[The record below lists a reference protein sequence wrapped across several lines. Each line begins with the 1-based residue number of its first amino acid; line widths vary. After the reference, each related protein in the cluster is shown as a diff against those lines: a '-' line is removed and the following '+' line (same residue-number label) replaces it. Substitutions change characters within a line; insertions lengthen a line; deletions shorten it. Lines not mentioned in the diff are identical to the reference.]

1 MEYGVASCYH
11 STFAV
16 KCSRE
21 DQIAFIHVTVTT
33 TLEQYLY
40 IPQAV

>member
-1 MEYGVASCYH
+1 MEYSVDSFYH
-11 STFAV
+11 PIFAV
-16 KCSRE
+16 MCSRE

-40 IPQAV
+40 IPQTV